1 MGVWGLIKPTVS
13 CFFAKNVRLE
23 GIEPSW
29 ALFFATVATD
39 VELQHFCT
47 IMIYVAAVAWCNS
60 VVNGIHSKTSTL
72 SVLDAVLP
80 LSRRKPASDHEQNSC
95 ASPVLQ
101 QGSSHGRGN
110 AGEIADTS

>member
-1 MGVWGLIKPTVS
+1 VVIFS
-13 CFFAKNVRLE
+13 YQKNVRLE

-47 IMIYVAAVAWCNS
+47 IMIYVAAVACCNF

-72 SVLDAVLP
+72 AILDAVLP
-80 LSRRKPASDHEQNSC
+80 LSRRKPASDLEQNSC
-95 ASPVLQ
+95 AGSLLQ
-101 QGSSHGRGN
+101 QGSPHGRG
-110 AGEIADTS
+110 S

>member
-1 MGVWGLIKPTVS
+1 M
-13 CFFAKNVRLE
+13 RLE

-72 SVLDAVLP
+72 AILDAVLP
-80 LSRRKPASDHEQNSC
+80 LSRRKPASEDKQ
-95 ASPVLQ
+95 SPRTNTLLQ
-101 QGSSHGRGN
+101 QSHSDG
-110 AGEIADTS
+110 